1 MSNLETR
8 LHHMERLLAIS
19 RELVA
24 NPFLNDILHQIV
36 QAATELAACESAGI
50 LLLDEADDTLR
61 FVAATQHRD
70 RLFAIPVPI
79 DASIAGAAFRSNQ
92 PVIAH
97 DVENDPRY
105 YSKVAELLDY
115 PAYSLLAVPLTFRER
130 KIGVLEVENKKNG
143 RRFDA
148 EDAQLMSVLAAQA
161 ASAIE
166 NARLFEQ
173 QTQLVSAEKRQRQ
186 MADALRLASA
196 ALVSTLDYDQVIDQI
211 LVQISEVI
219 PNDASNVM
227 ILEEDNIA
235 RVFRGHGYAKF
246 GTADLLDTITLN
258 IREVA
263 GFRKMFVSKRPLAIP
278 DVTEDPTWVISRPE
292 HRWIRSYVGVP
303 IVVREAVTGFLN
315 VMSATPNMYDQTH
328 AARLQ
333 NFAYH
338 AATAIENAQLYRQ
351 AQEEITE
358 RSRVEAE
365 LRRHRDDLETLVQEQ
380 TAEIIHQQRAMA
392 SLAERQRMA
401 RDLHDSVTQSI
412 HSMVL
417 FSETLTATLEKNN
430 LERAQRIVN
439 RLQESARQSLKETRL
454 LLYQLQREEPHG
466 HVDLIADLKIRLA
479 SVERRAGMDA
489 ELVQEGSVDNCP
501 VEWHENLFWLVIE
514 ALNNALKHAQAT
526 AVQVTLRF
534 LEHGIELEVQD
545 NGIGFD
551 PDRVPVGG
559 MGLNNM
565 HARAAALGGTL
576 TITSERGQGT
586 RVYVE
591 ANLEAE

>member
-1 MSNLETR
+1 MSDLETR
-8 LHHMERLLAIS
+8 LRHMERVLVIS

-24 NPFLNDILHQIV
+24 NPSLNDLLHQIV

-50 LLLDEADDTLR
+50 LLLDETADMLR

-79 DASIAGAAFRSNQ
+79 DGSIAGAAFRSNR
-92 PVIAH
+92 PVLVH

-105 YSKVAELLDY
+105 YPKVAELLGY
-115 PAYSLLAVPLTFRER
+115 PAYSLLAVPLTFRKR
-130 KIGVLEVENKKNG
+130 KIGVLEVENKKKN
-143 RRFDA
+143 RRFDEA
-148 EDAQLMSVLAAQA
+148 DVQLMRVLAAQA

-173 QTQLVSAEKRQRQ
+173 QIQLVSAEKYQRQ
-186 MADALRLASA
+186 MAEALRQASA
-196 ALVSTLDYDQVIDQI
+196 ALASTLDYDQVIDQI
-211 LVQISEVI
+211 LAQISKVI
-219 PNDASNVM
+219 PGDASNVM

-235 RVFRGHGYAKF
+235 RVFRGRGYTKY
-246 GTADLLDTITLN
+246 GTADSLHTITLN
-258 IREVA
+258 ISEVA
-263 GFRKMFVSKRPLAIP
+263 GFQQMLASQRPLAIP
-278 DVTEDPTWVISRPE
+278 DVTEDPTWVYSRPE

-315 VMSATPNMYDQTH
+315 VMSATANMYDQTH
-328 AARLQ
+328 AAQLQ
-333 NFAYH
+333 IFAYH

-351 AQEEITE
+351 AQEEIAE
-358 RSRVEAE
+358 RIKVEEE

-380 TAEIIHQQRAMA
+380 TAEIIHQQREMA

-417 FSETLTATLEKNN
+417 FSETLTATLQKNK
-430 LERAQRIVN
+430 LARAQRIVH

-454 LLYQLQREEPHG
+454 LLYQLQREEPG
-466 HVDLIADLKIRLA
+466 GRIDLVADLQVRLA
-479 SVERRAGMDA
+479 SVERRAGVDA
-489 ELVQEGSVDNCP
+489 ELIQEGAADNYAP
-501 VEWHENLFWLVIE
+501 EWHENLFWLTIE

-534 LEHGIELEVQD
+534 LDHRVELDVHD

-559 MGLNNM
+559 MGLNSM
-565 HARAAALGGTL
+565 RARAAALGGAL
-576 TITSERGQGT
+576 EITSERGQGT
-586 RVYVE
+586 QVHFEANVE
-591 ANLEAE
+591 AE